1 MHDIWNPWHGCVKCS
16 EGCLNCYMY
25 YLDRIHNNS
34 DSSIVYRTNSF
45 DYPLSKYRDGSYK
58 IKSGEQIRVCMTSDF
73 FIAQADVWRGEAW
86 NVIRE
91 RSDVAFFLLTKR
103 PERVLACLPDDW
115 GDGWDNVF
123 FNVTCENQRRA
134 DERIPLLLELPF
146 KHKGIM
152 CAPFIGEITIGK
164 YLDFGQIEQVICGGE
179 NYDGARPCRFEWVQC
194 LKNECEEHNVTFC
207 FIETGTVFVKD
218 GVSYRLPD
226 KRVQARMAH
235 ASGMNYNGKPI
246 NWNFKDRMG
255 IPIPDY
261 ELYKPHFSE
270 VCQTCGSKLICNGC
284 SDCGKCKDAP
294 DIE

>member
-34 DSSIVYRTNSF
+34 DSSVVYRTNSF
-45 DYPLSKYRDGSYK
+45 DYPLSKFRDGSYK

-103 PERVLACLPDDW
+103 PERVLECLPDDW

-134 DERIPLLLELPF
+134 DERIPLLLDLPF

-164 YLDFGQIEQVICGGE
+164 YLDSDQIEQVICGGE
-179 NYDGARPCRFEWVQC
+179 NYDGARPCRFEWVQR

-218 GVSYRLPD
+218 GVSYHLPD

-235 ASGMNYNGKPI
+235 ASGMNYNGKLI

-284 SDCGKCKDAP
+284 SNCGKCKEAP